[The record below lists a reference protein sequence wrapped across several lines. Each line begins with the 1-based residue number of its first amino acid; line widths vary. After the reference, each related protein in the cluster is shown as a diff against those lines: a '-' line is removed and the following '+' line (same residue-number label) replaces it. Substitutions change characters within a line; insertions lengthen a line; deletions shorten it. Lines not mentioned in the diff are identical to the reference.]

1 MVNIPK
7 IKISTNID
15 KIFILTGENI
25 FKKKSV
31 KLLIKSSFFRKEIK
45 IYKKKNFLPDILEL
59 NKIVK
64 EIKSYKP
71 DLLVAIGGGGVI
83 DYLKI
88 ANSVIHLSKIK
99 DIFLKKTILKN
110 IKN

>member
-31 KLLIKSSFFRKEIK
+31 KLLIK
-45 IYKKKNFLPDILEL
+45 
-59 NKIVK
+59 
-64 EIKSYKP
+64 
-71 DLLVAIGGGGVI
+71 
-83 DYLKI
+83 
-88 ANSVIHLSKIK
+88 
-99 DIFLKKTILKN
+99 
-110 IKN
+110 